1 MFVRAYLRASTQE
14 QNAERALEQL
24 KLFADANK
32 FKIASF
38 YMENESGASLQ
49 RPELFRLLRDCQK
62 GDVLLV
68 EQVDRLSRLSFE
80 DWENLKDEI
89 RSRGVRIVALD
100 LPTSWELLEV
110 SEKNKVDYICYLNSR
125 IKDAFNSMMLDMLA
139 AVARKDYE
147 DRRRRQIQGIE
158 KAKNE
163 GKYRGRKENKE
174 RNKKIYDLLSKGL
187 SWTEVCELTG
197 ASRSTLSRIKKMY
210 TTN

>member
-110 SEKNKVDYICYLNSR
+110 SEDLNSR